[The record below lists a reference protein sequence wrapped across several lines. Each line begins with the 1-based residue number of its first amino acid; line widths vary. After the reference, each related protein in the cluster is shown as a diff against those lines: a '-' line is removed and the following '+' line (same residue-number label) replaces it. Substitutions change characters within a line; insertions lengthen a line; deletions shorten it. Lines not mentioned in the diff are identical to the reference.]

1 VGRAGS
7 DNCTIH
13 PENAVVYGDV
23 AAVDDNK
30 DVPRI
35 RLRDRAPGSGVGL
48 LIIFIH
54 RKIR

>member
-13 PENAVVYGDV
+13 PENAVVYGDA

-35 RLRDRAPGSGVGL
+35 RSRDRAPGSGV